1 MKGLV
6 LVLIRSKVRG
16 VHWTLDTG
24 HWTQDTGHCPV
35 SVLVRHV
42 AEQVGD
48 RLSIVGS
55 SHRLGK
61 HHAYLEY
68 RMIFWDNDKIKSANI
83 MLIWKIDDYFI

>member
-1 MKGLV
+1 MKDPV

-16 VHWTLDTG
+16 VHWTL
-24 HWTQDTGHCPV
+24 DTGHCPV

-61 HHAYLEY
+61 HHAYLEK
-68 RMIFWDNDKIKSANI
+68 N
-83 MLIWKIDDYFI
+83 DYFGAIIRFNLQTLGLSGIKMIILGQL